1 MFRRT
6 KGGRP
11 LSKKPCKHRY
21 SFNLDDEENARFLT
35 MFEASGMDVK
45 ARFITSVLFSKPIKV
60 VKIDM
65 GTRDYFMRLTHFY
78 SQFRAIGVNYN
89 QVTKAIKT
97 TFSDRKA
104 LAFLNKLEK
113 ATWELVKTNKQIID
127 LTKEVEEKHWD
138 GKVYHIYPK
147 K

>member
-1 MFRRT
+1 MFKRK
-6 KGGRP
+6 KGRRP
-11 LSKKPCKHRY
+11 LSKNPSKHRY

-35 MFEASGMDVK
+35 MVEASGMDVK
-45 ARFITSVLFSKPIKV
+45 AHFITSVIFSKPIKV
-60 VKIDM
+60 IKIDV

-97 TFSDRKA
+97 TFSDRKT

-113 ATWELVKTNKQIID
+113 ATWELVKINKQGME
-127 LTKEVEEKHWD
+127 LTKEMEDKYWD
-138 GKVYHIYPK
+138 GKEIRIDV
-147 K
+147 